1 MDLFDNYKTPD
12 IWKPSMTS
20 GNATLGL
27 FGSGNESFVG
37 ATESE
42 LIDRAMDVV
51 DGLKTARDTIA
62 DRTNISITNFINKM
76 IVTARVYIQN
86 GIADDPTI
94 DDNLA
99 SIQNQ
104 YLGFILAALGMNDT
118 IINNRTVR
126 DLVQVVSTERFR
138 SINEI
143 ATEALGPVM
152 ATPDAD
158 EQRRIKD
165 DLRKDKDDARKDRDE
180 QRKEEDNQRKFK
192 DDLRK
197 SNDERR
203 KDRDEERKNRDEYRK
218 DKEDARKDAAASRT
232 NSSSSVNKE
241 SRELSLSSGR
251 IVEFEF
257 EGPQGRRKINIPV
270 HMVPK
275 IIPDEV
281 AEQFIALNF
290 TLDKAKRYLQV
301 LAGEKS
307 FFKDFIFQM
316 DLLKKRTDA
325 LKKDTSGVLYDMLKY
340 SDNKAAKAIRENTK
354 AIIDAN
360 TKPQNMANTV
370 LIYDKASFMSYAH
383 DAGLKWSD
391 ANAREKFFNKSMS
404 FMVVLIDP
412 VYNVSEYYWSG
423 FEFSATYT
431 AKQLK
436 AAKSK
441 DSYDLK
447 DIMTAFTQG
456 VSPKF

>member
-37 ATESE
+37 ALENE
-42 LIDRAMDVV
+42 LIDRAMDVA
-51 DGLKTARDTIA
+51 DGIKTAKDTID
-62 DRTNISITNFINKM
+62 DRTNISITNFIKKM

-165 DLRKDKDDARKDRDE
+165 DL
-180 QRKEEDNQRKFK
+180 
-192 DDLRK
+192 
-197 SNDERR
+197 
-203 KDRDEERKNRDEYRK
+203 RK